1 MKLIM
6 INTNDR
12 NAFDQAL
19 NVEAEVLLIQEAVLF
34 LNKGRTDAPS
44 LNGKKVYALGIDVE
58 KRGLSDRLVEGV
70 ELVDYSSMV
79 DLMFSSDS
87 VVNL

>member
-1 MKLIM
+1 MKLIV

-12 NAFDQAL
+12 NALDQAL
-19 NVEAEVLLIQEAVLF
+19 NIEADVLLIQDAVLF
-34 LNKGRTDAPS
+34 LNKGRVDAPGF
-44 LNGKKVYALGIDVE
+44 NDKKVYALDIDVE
-58 KRGLSDRLVEGV
+58 KRGLAQRLIDGV
-70 ELVDYSSMV
+70 ELVDYNSMV

>member
-1 MKLIM
+1 MKLIV

-12 NAFDQAL
+12 NALDQAL
-19 NVEAEVLLIQEAVLF
+19 NVEAEVLLIQDAVLS
-34 LNKGRTDAPS
+34 LNKGREDAPS
-44 LNGKKVYALGIDVE
+44 FKGKKVYALGIDVE
-58 KRGLSDRLVEGV
+58 KRGLSERLVEGV
-70 ELVDYSSMV
+70 ELVDYTIMV